1 MTGAELANMDMVDI
15 PGFELTAEDY
25 ARKQK
30 ALVRK
35 IDFRLMPCLLGM
47 IVLKYVF
54 NLTPIRPQYLRYCPA
69 ISTAMLCPMQEFKA
83 LRKI

>member
-1 MTGAELANMDMVDI
+1 MSGDMDIVDI
-15 PGFELTAEDY
+15 PGFELTAEEY

-47 IVLKYVF
+47 IVLK
-54 NLTPIRPQYLRYCPA
+54 
-69 ISTAMLCPMQEFKA
+69 
-83 LRKI
+83 